1 MCSNLTCSSRG
12 SARYFLLKS
21 SCWCLESF
29 CQGEGSAQ
37 GAWPRRRSSTSCL
50 RASFWRGESTRSLPG
65 VTASSDRCE
74 IRAFLS
80 LPVRL
85 ISTGAWDISQMLMNI
100 TVNLLCYSYQRSFI
114 LLIFNARYYTK
125 LINHLLH
132 LMLSTV
138 IRKLTELLSNIIL
151 IKIR

>member
-1 MCSNLTCSSRG
+1 MCSNFTCSSRG
-12 SARYFLLKS
+12 SARYFSLKS
-21 SCWCLESF
+21 SCWCLESL

-85 ISTGAWDISQMLMNI
+85 ISTGAWDILQMLMN
-100 TVNLLCYSYQRSFI
+100 TTLNLLF
-114 LLIFNARYYTK
+114 LLKIYRFSCYYT
-125 LINHLLH
+125 
-132 LMLSTV
+132 
-138 IRKLTELLSNIIL
+138 IL
-151 IKIR
+151 ISHKSSLTPDALHCHPQVH